1 MIIDKEDLLKERT
14 PQEIAERFGICV
26 KTVKALQKSGMIRSR
41 IATANPDIRL
51 KDRARIHRRSTFQ
64 DYINYQQSGYRKRGQ
79 AV

>member
-1 MIIDKEDLLKERT
+1 MITNKDDLLKERT

-41 IATANPDIRL
+41 IVTTHPEIRL
-51 KDRARIHRRSTFQ
+51 KDRARVHRRSNFQ
-64 DYINYQQSGYRKRGQ
+64 DFIDYQHCGNRKRGQ